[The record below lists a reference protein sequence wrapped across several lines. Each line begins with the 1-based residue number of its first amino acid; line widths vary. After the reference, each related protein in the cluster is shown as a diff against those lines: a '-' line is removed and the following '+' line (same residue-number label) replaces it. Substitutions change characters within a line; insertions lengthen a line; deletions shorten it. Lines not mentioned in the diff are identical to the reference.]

1 MESMEKCSYLTH
13 LQLYQRDH
21 LVPGFPASLCCAAL
35 GTGAHDLQRGTRA
48 RVPLETAEVSNPPTA
63 KGAR

>member
-35 GTGAHDLQRGTRA
+35 G
-48 RVPLETAEVSNPPTA
+48 RVRMIYKEVQEQ
-63 KGAR
+63 GFL